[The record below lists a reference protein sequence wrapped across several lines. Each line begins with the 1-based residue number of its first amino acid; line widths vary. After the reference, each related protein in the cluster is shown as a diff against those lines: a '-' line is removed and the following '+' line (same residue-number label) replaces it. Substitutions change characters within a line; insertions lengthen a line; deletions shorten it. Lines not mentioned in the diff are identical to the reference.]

1 MRRALEQDLAEI
13 VAIYN
18 STIASRQSTADTEEV
33 SVAAKQGW
41 FLQHHPEKTPLYVH
55 EEEGRVVAWVSFQA
69 FYGRPAYA
77 HTAEISLYIATKC
90 RGKGLGKALLQ
101 EALVLASKCEIKTLL
116 AFIFS
121 HNTASIRLFL
131 SQGFSEWGK
140 LPHIAEMD
148 GKEYNLSIFGKRLQ
162 S

>member
-1 MRRALEQDLAEI
+1 M
-13 VAIYN
+13 
-18 STIASRQSTADTEEV
+18 
-33 SVAAKQGW
+33 
-41 FLQHHPEKTPLYVH
+41 H

-90 RGKGLGKALLQ
+90 RGKGLGKAILQ

-121 HNTASIRLFL
+121 HNTASIRLFYPRVL
-131 SQGFSEWGK
+131 ANGSSFPKS
-140 LPHIAEMD
+140 L
-148 GKEYNLSIFGKRLQ
+148 R
-162 S
+162 